1 MSVKTFRDLDAWKD
15 GIELAMLV
23 YACTD
28 RFPNYE
34 RFGISSQMC
43 RAAVS
48 IPSNVAEGHCK
59 STREFLHHISHSRGS
74 LHELMTLTIIAQRR
88 RYGVAE
94 LLEEIAERADR
105 EGKLLFGLGR
115 SLRGTG
121 DGALRGTGNG
131 ERGT

>member
-1 MSVKTFRDLDAWKD
+1 MSVKTFKDLEAWKQ

-23 YACTD
+23 YECTD

-34 RFGISSQMC
+34 RFGLSSQMC

-59 STREFLHHISHSRGS
+59 STKEFLHHTSHSRGS

-88 RYGVAE
+88 CYGIPDM
-94 LLEEIAERADR
+94 LEQIAERADR
-105 EGKLLFGLGR
+105 EGKLLFGLQR
-115 SLRGTG
+115 SLR
-121 DGALRGTGNG
+121 
-131 ERGT
+131 